1 MSDLDYY
8 AILGV
13 GPEAERDEIEG
24 AYQREVVGADY
35 ERARILEEA
44 RGVLLDPASR
54 ADYDARV
61 VGSALIEETVTAIL
75 DAHLPRAE
83 ARLRAQRKLIAAAS
97 STRPDAR
104 TPSS

>member
-8 AILGV
+8 AILGI
-13 GPEAERDEIEG
+13 GPKAERDEIHD
-24 AYQREVVGADY
+24 AYQREFLRVEPG
-35 ERARILEEA
+35 RARVLVEA
-44 RGVLLDPASR
+44 HAVLLDPAAR
-54 ADYDARV
+54 ADYDARI

-83 ARLRAQRKLIAAAS
+83 ARRLLRGQRKSIAPT
-97 STRPDAR
+97 TRPDIR